1 MPTKRAVYEIA
12 DYKAVG
18 AAGSGEFTA
27 LVSVFGNVDLVGDR
41 VMPGAFGKSLARW
54 KTSGDPIPVIWSHS
68 WDDPFAHIGYV
79 TSAVETAAGL
89 QITGKNDVAK
99 PFAAQVH
106 DLLTARRVK
115 GMSFAYDVIS
125 EKTGKDGA
133 NELDEL
139 DLIEVGPTLKGAN
152 PDAQLVS
159 AKALLE
165 EAAEKAK
172 GEPIQFGSL
181 SGRKVYLDADLPGTF
196 EETRDA
202 ICVAARALLNPSA
215 DPDTYVYVEATFPTY
230 AIVEVHRYGGT
241 GEDET
246 FQIAWSAD
254 ADGVV
259 TLGELVAVEL
269 QVTVTPKS
277 AGRKA
282 GRRISKTTETE
293 LNAIHDHI
301 STGLERMKSLI
312 GTATEDD
319 GKNATADAPA
329 REAERQIEDATKSD
343 TDHEPPGRS
352 LDAETL
358 RLRSRIAEMRAT
370 QKDPSVNSS

>member
-1 MPTKRAVYEIA
+1 MATKRAVYEIA

-18 AAGSGEFTA
+18 SAGSGEFTA

-54 KTSGDPIPVIWSHS
+54 KQTGDPIPVIWSHA

-79 TSAVETAAGL
+79 TSATETAAGL

-165 EAAEKAK
+165 EAAEKAQ
-172 GEPIQFGSL
+172 GEATQLRSL

-202 ICVAARALLNPSA
+202 ICEAARAKLNPA
-215 DPDTYVYVEATFPTY
+215 GDENTYVYVEATYPDL
-230 AIVEVHRYGGT
+230 ALVEVHRS
-241 GEDET
+241 GEDDEH
-246 FQIAWSAD
+246 FQVSWSRAD
-254 ADGVV
+254 DGTI
-259 TLGELVAVEL
+259 TLGTPVAVDVN
-269 QVTVTPKS
+269 VTVTPKS
-277 AGRKA
+277 AGSSTKA
-282 GRRISKTTETE
+282 GRRISKTTESE

-301 STGLERMKSLI
+301 ASGLTRMKDLI

-319 GKNATADAPA
+319 DGKAAPA
-329 REAERQIEDATKSD
+329 ATDPLVDERDDDGREPEAKSISGELL
-343 TDHEPPGRS
+343 TMK
-352 LDAETL
+352 T
-358 RLRSRIAEMRAT
+358 RIASLRA
-370 QKDPSVNSS
+370 